1 MLNDLMW
8 ILFAYLAVLSIFV
21 VPMVA
26 LVWVTNV
33 IVKALKHRHAR
44 GRDDATPAAGA
55 WADLLRPPAGAEPG

>member
-8 ILFAYLAVLSIFV
+8 VLFAHLALASIFF

-33 IVKALKHRHAR
+33 FVKALKHRHAR
-44 GRDDATPAAGA
+44 VVMSEAPVA
-55 WADLLRPPAGAEPG
+55 

>member
-8 ILFAYLAVLSIFV
+8 VLFAHLALASIFF

-33 IVKALKHRHAR
+33 FVKAFKHRHAR
-44 GRDDATPAAGA
+44 VTDALAP
-55 WADLLRPPAGAEPG
+55 LRSHSVAS

>member
-8 ILFAYLAVLSIFV
+8 VLFAHLALAFIFF
-21 VPMVA
+21 VPMIA

-44 GRDDATPAAGA
+44 VVIR
-55 WADLLRPPAGAEPG
+55 

>member
-8 ILFAYLAVLSIFV
+8 LLFGHVALVLIFF

-33 IVKALKHRHAR
+33 FVKALKHRHAR
-44 GRDDATPAAGA
+44 VTDALA
-55 WADLLRPPAGAEPG
+55 PPRSHSVVS

>member
-8 ILFAYLAVLSIFV
+8 VLFAHLAAVCIFV

-33 IVKALKHRHAR
+33 FVKALKHRHAR
-44 GRDDATPAAGA
+44 IVSR
-55 WADLLRPPAGAEPG
+55 